1 VRAIKTFVQALRDLY
16 EDLMLLCGVS
26 LVWWVAN
33 LLIIPGPPATAGLYY
48 LAHRIVHEQRVEF
61 SFFRQEARERFGRS
75 WLVAGISLLVLIVF
89 AANIIFYIQFESFV
103 RYAAVVCAY
112 FILMWLAMQI
122 YVFPLISEMDEP
134 RLGWLLRNGLILALA
149 RPGYTMLLLI
159 LLAVTT
165 ALCVVLP
172 FLLLLIWPALVA
184 LVSAR
189 ATMTVLEDMPQRR
202 SNPPVQEA

>member
-112 FILMWLAMQI
+112 FILMWLAIQI
-122 YVFPLISEMDEP
+122 YVFP
-134 RLGWLLRNGLILALA
+134 A
-149 RPGYTMLLLI
+149 
-159 LLAVTT
+159 
-165 ALCVVLP
+165 
-172 FLLLLIWPALVA
+172 
-184 LVSAR
+184 
-189 ATMTVLEDMPQRR
+189 
-202 SNPPVQEA
+202 